1 MVREMRGRCGGAGGT
16 GSAPWAPSY
25 RALLGVVLLSIAM
38 GGCGSSSS
46 TAPTTSAALPALTG
60 NRVIL
65 VYRAHAGVKPVSS
78 ESIDAAMAIMR
89 KRVAALGLPSLV
101 QRDGASEIRVA
112 LPAGSLALGEQAGR
126 TAQLDF
132 YGWEPN
138 VIGPSGEPAPSD
150 GTVTGGP
157 DAGAAQF
164 GLPKY
169 QAALRAAKRSPIIRS
184 NDTTL
189 DPGCTPAQIGGC
201 RYGVWYLLDTRH
213 EKMLRGPEESEHS
226 LHEAGYAPPGDAVV
240 EDVKVNPGTV
250 LVQARALENAGGK
263 IVNAAPNSWYVLND
277 DPALTGSDLTNPQP
291 ASEEGGKPDVTFDF
305 TAHGGTAFEQLTKEI
320 AHSGQE
326 AQLPGISK
334 QAALQ
339 HFAVVLD
346 NQILTAPSIDFTK
359 YPEGIDASAGSRI
372 FGGLTTN
379 SARDLATELRAGAL
393 PINLELVSHSPVQG
407 E

>member
-1 MVREMRGRCGGAGGT
+1 M
-16 GSAPWAPSY
+16 
-25 RALLGVVLLSIAM
+25 
-38 GGCGSSSS
+38 
-46 TAPTTSAALPALTG
+46 LTG

-65 VYRAHAGVKPVSS
+65 VYRAHAGAEPVST
-78 ESIDAAMAIMR
+78 ESIYAAMAIMR
-89 KRVAALGLPSLV
+89 RRVAALGVPSEI
-101 QRDGASEIRVA
+101 QRSGANEIRVA
-112 LPAGSLALGEQAGR
+112 LPEAGSLAPGGEQVGR

-138 VIGPSGEPAPSD
+138 VIGPTGKPAPSE

-157 DAGAAQF
+157 NAGAAQF
-164 GLPKY
+164 GLPEY
-169 QAALRAAKRSPIIRS
+169 QAVLRAAKRAPIIRS

-189 DPGCTPAQIGGC
+189 DRGCTQAQTDGC
-201 RYGVWYLLDTRH
+201 RYGAWYLLDIKR

-226 LHEAGYAPPGDAVV
+226 LHEAGYTPPADAVV
-240 EDVKVNPGTV
+240 KAVKVNPGTV
-250 LVQARALENAGGK
+250 LVQARPLENAGGK

-291 ASEEGGKPDVTFDF
+291 AFEEGGKPDVTFDF
-305 TAHGGTAFEQLTKEI
+305 TAHGRTAFEQLTKEI

-326 AQLPGISK
+326 AQLPGVSK

-346 NQILTAPSIDFTK
+346 SQIVAARSIDFTK
-359 YPEGIDASAGSRI
+359 YPEGIDASAGSEI
-372 FGGLTTN
+372 SGGFTTS
-379 SARDLATELRAGAL
+379 SARELATELRAGAL
-393 PINLELVSHSPVQG
+393 PVNLELVSRSPAEG